1 MNIIQLIISIIILIS
16 SGYILGQLFNKLN
29 LPSLIGMIIA
39 GIIIGP
45 NILNLIDINILNYS
59 KYLRTFALIIILIKA
74 GLTLNYND
82 LKKIGRPALL
92 LSFIP
97 ATIELLTIAYFG
109 PILLNITYIESLLL
123 GSVLAAVSPAVVV
136 PKMVTLIGDKYGTKK
151 AIPQMI
157 LAGATIDDIYVITL
171 FSSFLLLNTTNN
183 FDIRTLINVPISI
196 ILGIIIGI
204 IIGYILSKIFNK
216 IKINN
221 NIYVLIL
228 LIVSSILYLLEDYD
242 LVMFASLL
250 SIMFIGIIINNTN
263 KELSINLTKVFSKLW
278 IIFSIILFVLVGASV
293 NIEYA
298 LNAGINVIILI
309 FVALLFRIIGVYIC
323 LIKTNLNN
331 KEKLF
336 TSFSYLPKATVQAA
350 IGPIALSI
358 GLSCGNLVLT
368 TSVVAILIT
377 APLGSI
383 LMEKTN
389 KLLLTK
395 DI

>member
-309 FVALLFRIIGVYIC
+309 FIALLFRIIGVYIC

-383 LMEKTN
+383 LMEKTY

>member
-136 PKMVTLIGDKYGTKK
+136 PKMVTLIDNKYGTKK

-157 LAGATIDDIYVITL
+157 LAGATIDDVYVITL
-171 FSSFLLLNTTNN
+171 FSSFLLLNTNNN
-183 FDIRTLINVPISI
+183 FDMGSLINVPISI
-196 ILGIIIGI
+196 ILGIIIG
-204 IIGYILSKIFNK
+204 YILSKIFKK
-216 IKINN
+216 IKVNV
-221 NIYVLIL
+221 NIYVVIL
-228 LIVSSILYLLEDYD
+228 LLISSILYLLEDFD
-242 LVMFASLL
+242 ILVFASLL
-250 SIMFIGIIINNTN
+250 SIMFIGIIINNN
-263 KELSINLTKVFSKLW
+263 YNELSIKLTKVFSNLWKL
-278 IIFSIILFVLVGASV
+278 FQIILFVLVGASV
-293 NIEYA
+293 NIDVA
-298 LNAGINVIILI
+298 INAGINVIILI
-309 FVALLFRIIGVYIC
+309 FVALLFRMIGVYIC
-323 LIKTNLNN
+323 LIKTHLNS
-331 KEKLF
+331 KERLF
-336 TSFSYLPKATVQAA
+336 TCFSYLPKATVQAA

-358 GLSCGNLVLT
+358 GLGCGQLILIV
-368 TSVVAILIT
+368 SVVAILIT
-377 APLGSI
+377 APLGAI
-383 LMEKTN
+383 LMDITYKR
-389 KLLLTK
+389 LLT
-395 DI
+395 DDNI